1 MLKKAILQLS
11 SGNEGEVMGHH
22 NQGTRLQSL
31 KTISRKERLGKKTFK
46 VAGIQYLAKSGM
58 CIFKKI
64 NTSNSGI
71 STCNY
76 GIIKLVPY
84 E

>member
-1 MLKKAILQLS
+1 MKVKSWAIITREPDYSPLKQF
-11 SGNEGEVMGHH
+11 
-22 NQGTRLQSL
+22 
-31 KTISRKERLGKKTFK
+31 LGKKDLEKKTFK